1 MANKRE
7 EAAADRAE
15 FTAEEDRRRD
25 AYATLLV
32 TARAVLRN
40 FRTLRLAFAAGA
52 PDIAEVREAFG
63 HATRV
68 NEALAATGNARKPRA
83 IKEADKQ
90 LGEAIAGLR
99 AAVVEYTSR
108 KRGHR
113 HLRPLPAAESRVI
126 GDGA

>member
-63 HATRV
+63 HA
-68 NEALAATGNARKPRA
+68 NELAAEMSQAAAVAELLGTERPSEKARTC
-83 IKEADKQ
+83 ADMYQ
-90 LGEAIAGLR
+90 ERSIGRAGLEDALLVTR
-99 AAVVEYTSR
+99 
-108 KRGHR
+108 
-113 HLRPLPAAESRVI
+113 
-126 GDGA
+126 DGI